1 VQPAISSIAPFTHRG
16 LRRTGTVMPM
26 RRALPAVFGL
36 LALGAVPSVHAQPR
50 ETPVTC
56 TNPVSGTNWQI
67 RIDYDKGTVD
77 SNPARISAG
86 EIAWRDLKDGWNY
99 TLDRKTG
106 NLTVIIASATGGNFL
121 YHRCKLEN

>member
-1 VQPAISSIAPFTHRG
+1 MQPAISSIAPFTHRG
-16 LRRTGTVMPM
+16 LRRTGMVMPM

-77 SNPARISAG
+77 SNPARISDTQISEDDVRRVMLATRVPRRQSRAG
-86 EIAWRDLKDGWNY
+86 LQRGPSLGRPDRRTPWR
-99 TLDRKTG
+99 
-106 NLTVIIASATGGNFL
+106 S
-121 YHRCKLEN
+121 